1 MLEVA
6 DVENGQIHVH
16 VPEVPNAV
24 CQFLMACLT
33 DRLLIANSQP
43 SIQRASGDGVGVL
56 VVNLVIFDL
65 RLGDLQRVLTVDDG
79 EVDRLTLLNDAYTF
93 FGKIRDFNQLGFIG
107 EKIDIIIIK
116 EKFNSKQSQS

>member
-43 SIQRASGDGVGVL
+43 L